1 MIVLATNNGFTVTD
15 NDNFQEFSV
24 GAGSLS
30 RTEFA
35 AAIQA
40 SDDVEPHS
48 RPDHLWVGIA
58 FLHRELRTA
67 ADSGMRT
74 RLEGMLAYAASKD
87 WVNATG
93 THVAAHINAPRP

>member
-1 MIVLATNNGFTVTD
+1 MIVLATNDGFTVIED
-15 NDNFQEFSV
+15 DNFQEFSV
-24 GAGSLS
+24 RAGSLS

-40 SDDVEPHS
+40 SDDVERHS
-48 RPDHLWVGIA
+48 LPDHLWVDIA

-67 ADSGMRT
+67 ADSDVRM
-74 RLEGMLAYAASKD
+74 RLEAMLAYAASKN
-87 WVNATG
+87 WVSATG